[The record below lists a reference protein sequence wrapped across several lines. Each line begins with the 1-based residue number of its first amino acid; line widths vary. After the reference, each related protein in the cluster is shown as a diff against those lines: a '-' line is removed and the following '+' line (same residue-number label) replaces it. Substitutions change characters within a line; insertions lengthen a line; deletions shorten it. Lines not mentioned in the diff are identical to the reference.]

1 MQFNQ
6 KKNSAK
12 VIFNGWFKSSIWYY
26 RLWLSIKLL
35 SFAEIRNTN
44 ELKHDLVQ
52 VLICYLVQVLT
63 FKTQNGKSHIVTFL
77 PKTLHN
83 LIDYLQHSS
92 LRIYFTRNHDC
103 NVQCHFELSFPP
115 PKILLLSGVI
125 NRHCEEP
132 PNCNCLPVRQEWNR
146 KFKLKQQCG
155 LRERPGPQLLDAKSL
170 LLSYWVKLKAQKW
183 NYLLS
188 ICFFY
193 Y

>member
-1 MQFNQ
+1 MIQIINLILQTVAINKTFEFCWN
-6 KKNSAK
+6 KKYK
-12 VIFNGWFKSSIWYY
+12 WTKTWFGTSVDLLLGTCKCWP
-26 RLWLSIKLL
+26 LKLKMG
-35 SFAEIRNTN
+35 N
-44 ELKHDLVQ
+44 
-52 VLICYLVQVLT
+52 
-63 FKTQNGKSHIVTFL
+63 HILL

-83 LIDYLQHSS
+83 IIDYLQHSS

-146 KFKLKQQCG
+146 KFKQKQQCG